1 MTMNKHTRLMTSL
14 ALLATLSTGAAF
26 ATGAL
31 PLPDEVKGASLQVPR
46 GTPKGELIK
55 LAKID
60 QAQAEAAALAALPG
74 KVLKAKLEKEDGYLV
89 WQVDIQHAQ
98 GVSEVAVDAGNGKVL
113 ALEAEEDDDH
123 EG

>member
-1 MTMNKHTRLMTSL
+1 MNTRTRLLTTITLVASL
-14 ALLATLSTGAAF
+14 GTGAAL

-31 PLPDEVKGASLQVPR
+31 PLPDEVQGASLKVPR

-60 QAQAEAAALAALPG
+60 QAQAEAAAMAALPG
-74 KVLKAKLEKEDGYLV
+74 KVLKAKLEKEDGYLI